1 MNFKQKIVRKN
12 LIKLLKKSKKQFY
25 DDDGKE
31 ITTEEFADKLLSMN
45 MADALALQKEIKRK
59 KDEENEQDNK

>member
-31 ITTEEFADKLLSMN
+31 ITTEEFADKLLNMN